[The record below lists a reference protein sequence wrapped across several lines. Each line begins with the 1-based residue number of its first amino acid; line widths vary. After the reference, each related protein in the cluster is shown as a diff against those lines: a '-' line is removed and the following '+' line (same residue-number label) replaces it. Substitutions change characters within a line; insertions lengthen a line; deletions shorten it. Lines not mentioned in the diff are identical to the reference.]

1 MVYRK
6 LLFINDLRLFCRK
19 RASSIQKIRGGRIP
33 VFGLLHDN
41 PVRKSLPAFDGARS
55 GPFRTSASSRG
66 TDFQS
71 VTAGLLSSRTRSRSR
86 ESLPPGLTLAGPS
99 NPFRNPRHRSPD
111 LHLRPSTD
119 FQSVAAGL
127 PLENHRRLGRK
138 RRRDGQ
144 RWVRA
149 PRVAH
154 PFHPV
159 PCIRPLHPSHGAT
172 HHSPPAHSLKGNP
185 GCVGHTSARV
195 LTPPR
200 SPGGSLCDP
209 LPRAPPVP
217 SPRHPL
223 RLWPVGRGDVFRG
236 DAGSCWSG
244 RGPTLHR
251 PP

>member
-86 ESLPPGLTLAGPS
+86 ESLPSGPPLTGPS

-111 LHLRPSTD
+111 LRLRPWDRFPICHRWT
-119 FQSVAAGL
+119 
-127 PLENHRRLGRK
+127 PPPPENHRRLGWK
-138 RRRDGQ
+138 KRRDGQ

-149 PRVAH
+149 PRVTH
-154 PFHPV
+154 PVHPV

-172 HHSPPAHSLKGNP
+172 QYSPPAHSLKGNT
-185 GCVGHTSARV
+185 GCVGHASTRG

-200 SPGGSLCDP
+200 SPGDSLRDP
-209 LPRAPPVP
+209 
-217 SPRHPL
+217 
-223 RLWPVGRGDVFRG
+223 
-236 DAGSCWSG
+236 
-244 RGPTLHR
+244 
-251 PP
+251 